1 MGRKDKTPS
10 PPPFCSSSVL
20 FNPEK
25 KRKKAKKAKLHTVFN
40 FKFTLTNT
48 WNF

>member
-1 MGRKDKTPS
+1 MGRINKTP
-10 PPPFCSSSVL
+10 PPPHFAL
-20 FNPEK
+20 LQFYL
-25 KRKKAKKAKLHTVFN
+25 RKKAKKAKLHTIFN